1 MKLNELLTMGIVTD
15 NTPITLK
22 IGEGPAERRITG
34 YWYEDKIL
42 SMTGYPVT
50 TFVWQSNGVL
60 IANLAG
66 EPRDEHTERLS
77 RQATA
82 ILIKQFMQFE
92 GR

>member
-1 MKLNELLTMGIVTD
+1 MTLNELLTMGIVSD
-15 NTPITLK
+15 NTLITLK

-82 ILIKQFMQFE
+82 ILIQQYMQFE